1 MCGITGII
9 SNKLDNIAIEKVNYS
24 LDKLNNRG
32 PDDRGIWISKDKK
45 VILGHTRLS
54 IQDISNLGSQPMLS
68 RCRKYVIIYN
78 GEIYN
83 LKEIKEKLPKEVKS
97 ALSSTSDTEVLL
109 NSLIHNGVEDTCKS
123 IDGMFS
129 FVFFKIS
136 QNKIYIA
143 RDKFGEKPIYYSISR
158 DSISFASTLEALN
171 IYSNQN
177 QKLEKD
183 SIEYYLRYGYI
194 KSTDSIYKNIKQI
207 ATAEFIEIDTESL
220 TLLRRNKYWDI
231 FKNLNLNNFVGNSSD
246 YLLKIIQESVR
257 NRLIGDVDIGCFLS
271 GGFDSSLIGYL
282 ASKQHGRKLKT
293 FSIGFNEKE
302 YDESENAREISNFI
316 CSDHYEY
323 KMGITELL
331 KYIPEVAIASDQP
344 FADSSFIPTLALCK
358 LSSEKVKVCLSG
370 DGADEIFGGYERY
383 RRSLIFEKRIKPN
396 KFYILKILNIL
407 NLFIEKTGFLK
418 SYNDKLL
425 KIKAL
430 IQTKNIRDLYEEISS
445 LGIGLNISRD
455 IFRDTIN
462 FELKN
467 ILKNDHLRLFLLT
480 DLTTYLNEDILFKSD
495 RASMYYS
502 LEVRSPFLNTKI
514 LESAFNFQSNELS
527 DLYIGKKPLREISSK
542 IFPKN
547 MILKKK
553 KGFAVPL
560 KYWLQKPL
568 RKWSYELINDSFL
581 SKNNFI
587 DKSFLLQ
594 IYDDHQE
601 GRRNW
606 AHQIWAVLMFEDWYR
621 HKIKN

>member
-9 SNKLDNIAIEKVNYS
+9 SKNLNNYLIEKVNYS
-24 LDKLNNRG
+24 LDKLHNRG
-32 PDDRGIWISKDKK
+32 PDNKGIWISKDNKI
-45 VILGHTRLS
+45 ILGHTRLS
-54 IQDISNLGSQPMLS
+54 IQDTSNLGSQPMLS
-68 RCRKYVIIYN
+68 KCGKYVIIYN

-83 LKEIKEKLPKEVKS
+83 LNELKEKLPKEVRFS
-97 ALSSTSDTEVLL
+97 LSSNSDTEVLL
-109 NSLIHNGVEDTCKS
+109 NSLIHNGVEDTCKL
-123 IDGMFS
+123 IDGMFG
-129 FVFFKIS
+129 FVFL
-136 QNKIYIA
+136 QNLTKKIYIA

-158 DSISFASTLEALN
+158 DSIFFASTLEALN

-177 QKLEKD
+177 QKLEKE
-183 SIEYYLRYGYI
+183 SIKYYLRYGYI
-194 KSTDSIYKNIKQI
+194 KSTDSIYENIKQI
-207 ATAEFIEIDTESL
+207 ATAEFIEIDTEDF
-220 TLLRRNKYWDI
+220 TIINRNKYWDI
-231 FKNLNLNNFVGNSSD
+231 FKNVSLNNSNRNRSD
-246 YLLKIIQESVR
+246 YLLKVIEESVR

-282 ASKQHGRKLKT
+282 ASKLNGRKLKT

-302 YDESENAREISNFI
+302 FDESENARKISNFI
-316 CSDHYEY
+316 SSDHYEY

-331 KYIPEVAIASDQP
+331 KYVPEIASASDQP
-344 FADSSFIPTLALCK
+344 FADSSFIPMLALCK

-383 RRSLIFEKRIKPN
+383 RRSLIFQRGIKPYN
-396 KFYILKILNIL
+396 FYILKIINIL
-407 NLFIEKTGFLK
+407 NFFIEKTGFLK

-430 IQTKNIRDLYEEISS
+430 IQTKNIKDLYEEISS
-445 LGIGLNISRD
+445 LGIGLDISRD
-455 IFRDTIN
+455 VFRDTIN
-462 FELKN
+462 LELKK
-467 ILKNDHLRLFLLT
+467 ILRNDYLRLFLLT

-495 RASMYYS
+495 RASMHYS

-514 LESAFNFQSNELS
+514 LNHAFNYESNELS
-527 DLYIGKKPLREISSK
+527 DQYIGKKPLREISSK

-547 MILKKK
+547 FILKKK

-568 RKWSYELINDSFL
+568 RNWSYELINDSYL

-587 DKSFLLQ
+587 DKSLLLQ

-621 HKIKN
+621 NKIKK